1 MSGNGPR
8 QCPDFSS
15 GHVSR
20 MSTLYPQL
28 LNAERDKNIDISDVV
43 ANAPE
48 SFLERNARYV
58 RLQLMVEQVTAEL
71 SKLRETIANQRK
83 EFEELK
89 IRNNIYQ
96 CVHSD
101 TIYGFSL
108 IDDIGPGRRSTF
120 LRRIVST

>member
-1 MSGNGPR
+1 
-8 QCPDFSS
+8 
-15 GHVSR
+15 